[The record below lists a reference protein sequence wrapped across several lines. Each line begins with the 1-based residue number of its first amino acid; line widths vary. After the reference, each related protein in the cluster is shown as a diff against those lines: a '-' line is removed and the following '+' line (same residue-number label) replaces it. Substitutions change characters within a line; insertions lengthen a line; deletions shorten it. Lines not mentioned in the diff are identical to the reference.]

1 MLCMPKWVDAVD
13 VVAVAVAVAKTAAKV
28 EVGCAFYVHFLPGTR
43 RMNFGG

>member
-13 VVAVAVAVAKTAAKV
+13 VVAVAVAVAKTADKV